1 MTVSSDLV
9 SAIITTHNRIE
20 LLKRA
25 IESVLSQT
33 YQNIECIVVDD
44 SSDDGTEE
52 YCGKLDNIVYIR
64 ISKNES
70 RGGNYARNLGIK
82 ASKGEFIAFLD
93 DDDYW
98 LSEKIEK
105 QVNLL
110 KEKLCS
116 LVFCGRKLEYVKK
129 NAEIFYRDDLP
140 NSKYK
145 GDLSTEI
152 LMSIC
157 TTTSAIFVKRDVL
170 FEVGL
175 FDENLKFWQEYELS
189 IRLAQKTFFYF
200 VNEPLVVYR
209 VDLNDSQR
217 LTNKYYA
224 WMEAVDYIKG
234 KHHKL
239 YNRLTF
245 FQRVRCKRLIS
256 NDAVVRCKNSGMLCR
271 SVFYRIFSLFL
282 KCILIFDFQ

>member
-1 MTVSSDLV
+1 MNQLV
-9 SAIITTHNRIE
+9 SVIITTHNRQE
-20 LLKRA
+20 LLSRA
-25 IESVLSQT
+25 IESVLLQS

-44 SSDDGTEE
+44 ASEDGTKE
-52 YCGKLDNIVYIR
+52 YCESIESINYVR
-64 ISKNES
+64 ISKDES
-70 RGGNYARNLGIK
+70 KGGNYARNLGIK
-82 ASKGEFIAFLD
+82 NALGEYIAFLD

-98 LSEKIEK
+98 LPEKIEK
-105 QVNLL
+105 QINLL
-110 KEKLCS
+110 IEKQCS

-157 TTTSAIFVKRDVL
+157 TTTSAIFVKRDML

-217 LTNKYYA
+217 LTNKFYA

>member
-1 MTVSSDLV
+1 MNQLV
-9 SAIITTHNRIE
+9 SVIITTHNRQE
-20 LLKRA
+20 LLSRA
-25 IESVLSQT
+25 IESVLLQS

-44 SSDDGTEE
+44 ASEDGTKE
-52 YCGKLDNIVYIR
+52 YCESIECINYVR
-64 ISKNES
+64 ISKDES
-70 RGGNYARNLGIK
+70 KGGNYARNLGIK
-82 ASKGEFIAFLD
+82 NALGEYIAFLD

-98 LSEKIEK
+98 LPEKIEK
-105 QVNLL
+105 QINLL
-110 KEKLCS
+110 IEKQCS
-116 LVFCGRKLEYVKK
+116 LVFCGRKLEYVKE
-129 NAEIFYRDDLP
+129 NREISYREDLP
-140 NSKYK
+140 KPEYK

-157 TTTSAIFVKRDVL
+157 TTTSAIFVKRDML

-217 LTNKYYA
+217 LTNKYYE
-224 WMEAVDYIKG
+224 WMEAVGYIKG

>member
-1 MTVSSDLV
+1 MNQLV
-9 SAIITTHNRIE
+9 SVIITTHNRQE
-20 LLKRA
+20 LLSRA
-25 IESVLSQT
+25 IESVLLQS

-44 SSDDGTEE
+44 ASEDGTKE
-52 YCGKLDNIVYIR
+52 YCESIESINYVR
-64 ISKNES
+64 ISKDES
-70 RGGNYARNLGIK
+70 KGGNYARNLGIK
-82 ASKGEFIAFLD
+82 NALGEYIAFLD

-98 LSEKIEK
+98 LPEKIEK
-105 QVNLL
+105 QINLL
-110 KEKLCS
+110 IEKQCS

-157 TTTSAIFVKRDVL
+157 TTTSAIFVKRDML

-217 LTNKYYA
+217 LTNKFYE